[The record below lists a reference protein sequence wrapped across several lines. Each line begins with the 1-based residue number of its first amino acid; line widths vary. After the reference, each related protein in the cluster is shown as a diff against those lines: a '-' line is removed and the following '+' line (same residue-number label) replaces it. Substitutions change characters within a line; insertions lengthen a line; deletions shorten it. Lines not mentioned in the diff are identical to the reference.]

1 MKEDVGVYKENT
13 YMYKEKNWTLVG
25 CYLNVQRKNLDLL
38 DVIYMYKKKSWTC
51 WMLST
56 CAKKK
61 AGLVVGCYNLHVQR
75 KKLDLLLDVIY
86 ITKEKAGIVQVL

>member
-1 MKEDVGVYKENT
+1 MLSKCTKKKAG
-13 YMYKEKNWTLVG
+13 LVG

-61 AGLVVGCYNLHVQR
+61 AGLVVGCYLYYKGKSWNCS
-75 KKLDLLLDVIY
+75 
-86 ITKEKAGIVQVL
+86 GIVKVLLNLIIVCN